1 MANATRHHGNS
12 IPATSR
18 AGTGSGAGE
27 LTIDVSDLGT
37 VLGVWA
43 HPDDE
48 TFLTAGLM
56 ALARAAGQRVV
67 CATATRGE
75 HGTADPDRWPPARLG
90 RLREYELAAALAVLA
105 VHEHTWLDFVDGGCA
120 TVPTA
125 LGARAVRQILDDVRP
140 DTVVTFGRDGFTG
153 HDDHRA
159 VSGWVDEAL
168 AGHGRAV
175 RLLHPTVTPAFTDR
189 FGVLNN
195 RFAVFGPGLPSTRS
209 EDELALHLRLAED
222 VLDRKVA
229 ALRAQASQIGP
240 LHDAVGGD
248 AFRSWWG
255 TEAFV
260 LAPVAVHLAA

>member
-1 MANATRHHGNS
+1 M
-12 IPATSR
+12 
-18 AGTGSGAGE
+18 
-27 LTIDVSDLGT
+27 IDVADLGT

-56 ALARAAGQRVV
+56 ALARAAGHRVV

-90 RLREYELAAALAVLA
+90 RLREYELAAALAALD
-105 VHEHTWLDFVDGGCA
+105 VHEHTWLGLVDGGCA
-120 TVPTA
+120 AVPPA
-125 LGARAVRQILDDVRP
+125 LGARAVRGVLDNVRP
-140 DTVVTFGRDGFTG
+140 DTVVTFGPDGFTG

-159 VSGWVDEAL
+159 VSGWVDAAL

-175 RLLHPTVTPAFTDR
+175 RLLHPTVTSAFTAR
-189 FGVLNN
+189 FGVLND
-195 RFAVFGPGLPSTRS
+195 RFAVFGPGLPTTRT
-209 EDELALHLRLAED
+209 EDELTLQLRLAED

-240 LHDAVGGD
+240 LHDAVGED
-248 AFRSWWG
+248 TFRSWWG
-255 TEAFV
+255 TESFV
-260 LAPVAVHLAA
+260 PTPATAHLAA